1 MFFCSVKYSFVGIM
15 ARRLHLNVWPSSVLT
30 RYERG
35 VRWSLIILAF
45 VVQFAL
51 VDGVDCWSMRTVD
64 PLSKVGN
71 SLEC

>member
-1 MFFCSVKYSFVGIM
+1 M
-15 ARRLHLNVWPSSVLT
+15 ARRLRLNVWPSSVLT

>member
-1 MFFCSVKYSFVGIM
+1 M
-15 ARRLHLNVWPSSVLT
+15 ARRLRISVWPSSVLT
-30 RYERG
+30 MYQRG
-35 VRWSLIILAF
+35 VRWFLIIFPF